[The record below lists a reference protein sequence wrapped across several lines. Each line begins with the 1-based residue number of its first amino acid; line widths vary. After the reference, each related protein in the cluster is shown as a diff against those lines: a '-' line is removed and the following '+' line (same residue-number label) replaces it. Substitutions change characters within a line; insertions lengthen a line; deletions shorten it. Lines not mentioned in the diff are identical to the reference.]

1 GKPFPL
7 DGRPRGTLIVG
18 ALDLGRV
25 DQAGLGP
32 IANIEIKL
40 TATAPG
46 VAEPIVKTVTTDAD
60 GRAQFDDL
68 DTSLPEG
75 SAIVVEGVLAEGEPP
90 TRSESFTLGQ
100 TAYAVVL
107 ARGTMPEVEPAPAG
121 SPPPP
126 QQPQRLQLPEPRV
139 DKSLKSGQVRV
150 FLVDAYDRPVAD
162 QLVIVHTSEAS

>member
-1 GKPFPL
+1 
-7 DGRPRGTLIVG
+7 
-18 ALDLGRV
+18 
-25 DQAGLGP
+25 
-32 IANIEIKL
+32 
-40 TATAPG
+40 
-46 VAEPIVKTVTTDAD
+46 
-60 GRAQFDDL
+60 
-68 DTSLPEG
+68 
-75 SAIVVEGVLAEGEPP
+75 VVEGVLAEGEPP

-162 QLVIVHTSEAS
+162 QLVIVHTSEASGGGGNRTGRTDAQGMALIEGVSIGQDALSQVRVVYQGA